1 MNTIDSY
8 HFGEMVINGKKYS
21 SDVVIFADRVRDN
34 WWRKTGH
41 ELCLGDIAEV
51 ITENPE
57 VLLVGTGA
65 SGLMKVLPE
74 VEEVAQVQGIRLI
87 VENTD
92 RACNTYNQLSHSQRL
107 VAALHL
113 TC

>member
-8 HFGEMVINGKKYS
+8 QFGEIVINGKKYS
-21 SDVVIFADRVRDN
+21 SDVLIFPDKVIDN

-41 ELCLGDIAEV
+41 ELCPEDIAE
-51 ITENPE
+51 IFKEKPE
-57 VLLVGTGA
+57 VLIVGCGA
-65 SGLMKVLPE
+65 SSMMKVLPE
-74 VEEVAQVQGIRLI
+74 LKKMAKNQGIELI
-87 VENTD
+87 VEPTD
-92 RACNTYNQLSHSQRL
+92 KACDTYNRLSHSQRP

>member
-8 HFGEMVINGKKYS
+8 QFGEIVINGKKYS
-21 SDVVIFADRVRDN
+21 SDVIIFSDKVIDN

-41 ELCLGDIAEV
+41 ELCPEDIAE
-51 ITENPE
+51 ISKEKPE
-57 VLLVGTGA
+57 VLIVGCGA
-65 SGLMKVLPE
+65 SGMMKVLPE
-74 VEEVAQVQGIRLI
+74 LEKMTKNQGIELI
-87 VENTD
+87 VETTD
-92 RACNTYNQLSHSQRL
+92 KACDTYNRLSHSQRL

>member
-8 HFGEMVINGKKYS
+8 QFGEIVINGKKYS
-21 SDVVIFADRVRDN
+21 SDVIIFSDKVIDN

-41 ELCLGDIAEV
+41 ELCPEDIAE
-51 ITENPE
+51 ISKEKPE
-57 VLLVGTGA
+57 VLIVGCGA
-65 SGLMKVLPE
+65 SGMMKVLPE
-74 VEEVAQVQGIRLI
+74 LEKMAKNQGIELI
-87 VENTD
+87 VETTD
-92 RACNTYNQLSHSQRL
+92 KACDTYNRLSHSQRL